1 MNTEPVVWRVAI
13 AAVVL
18 ALMAGCASPRSTQVA
33 STAPAIHAEYQS
45 VQQGGEADGA
55 PELVDVIAQDD
66 RFRMALSD
74 PASPDEVYQTVVW
87 DGKDLLLLEGD
98 DASRQVNPPDE
109 ERPPSFILRIGDATF
124 ERLCPG
130 GERGGPARVAARAGT
145 VYSCPAHGTGD
156 AAIEGSQIT
165 VDDETGLLLRSE
177 SSSGHMVAQEVEL
190 GVSVDEGT
198 FSTEIP
204 AGLRGP
210 EDATDDSGTPLP
222 LTATDSVPRAG
233 GGRLLLAVIRH
244 GPSLVVIGELPGV
257 TEMVARVLPETGQG
271 KAPRVFVL
279 LNPIPFDEGATQDQD
294 PDLSLAT
301 DEGTKKLIDQVSA
314 QVSKVPVPVG
324 IDIKGGAAG
333 EDLRSFE
340 DLMAG
345 TTVLAAIDESGALA
359 FRLTDEELAASPS
372 QLDDWIAANS

>member
-156 AAIEGSQIT
+156 AAIEAR
-165 VDDETGLLLRSE
+165 RSPWMTRRVCCCAA
-177 SSSGHMVAQEVEL
+177 SHPLAHMVAQEVEL
-190 GVSVDEGT
+190 GVTWMRARSPPRSRLVC
-198 FSTEIP
+198 
-204 AGLRGP
+204 AGPRTPRTTRG
-210 EDATDDSGTPLP
+210 
-222 LTATDSVPRAG
+222 R
-233 GGRLLLAVIRH
+233 RCR
-244 GPSLVVIGELPGV
+244 
-257 TEMVARVLPETGQG
+257 
-271 KAPRVFVL
+271 
-279 LNPIPFDEGATQDQD
+279 
-294 PDLSLAT
+294 
-301 DEGTKKLIDQVSA
+301 
-314 QVSKVPVPVG
+314 
-324 IDIKGGAAG
+324 
-333 EDLRSFE
+333 
-340 DLMAG
+340 
-345 TTVLAAIDESGALA
+345 
-359 FRLTDEELAASPS
+359 
-372 QLDDWIAANS
+372 